1 MKFAFMARMLK
12 YRDSGIRTMLLG
24 LLQGLSSIKTDH
36 EIFIIT
42 DPTQNSS
49 LNNTKYLFNT
59 LPIFPKTDTFIGKM
73 IWDHLSV
80 GLECKKKGI
89 DVLYAPAHIKPAFIP
104 CPVVVQVLD
113 MMYHKFP
120 HYWNW
125 IEQNYFRFAV
135 SNFTSKATKVSA
147 LSLSTKQDILDFV
160 RIPENKIAVIYP
172 GIPFGFKQIPKEET
186 KEIRIKFNLQRP
198 YILFIGSFHPRKNLL
213 GLIDAYEN
221 VAEKLPHDLVIKGT
235 SNWRSNS
242 VEQRVMNSPFR
253 RRIQVIESS
262 LSTQELAYLLNE
274 ADLFVFPSLYEG
286 FGIPVLESIA
296 CGTPT
301 ITTNVSSMPEIVG
314 DAAVLV
320 PPGDISALS
329 AAIYTVL
336 VNPDLQRQ
344 LRQSSIIRSELFTW
358 EDYTQKTLDL
368 MEEAAR
374 CR

>member
-1 MKFAFMARMLK
+1 MLRLLK
-12 YRDSGIRTMLLG
+12 YPDSGIQTILLG
-24 LLQGLSSIKTDH
+24 LLKELDKSCSEH
-36 EIFIIT
+36 EIFLFL
-42 DPTQNSS
+42 DSTQV
-49 LNNTKYLFNT
+49 
-59 LPIFPKTDTFIGKM
+59 LPFDTNQFSYKIVPISPNTDTRIGKI

-80 GLECKKKGI
+80 GFACKKFGI
-89 DVLYAPAHIKPAFIP
+89 DVLYAPAHIKPAYIP

-120 HYWNW
+120 QYWNW

-147 LSLSTKQDILDFV
+147 LSLSTKQDILYFI

-172 GIPFGFKQIPKEET
+172 GIPFGFKQYPKEET
-186 KEIRIKFNLQRP
+186 KEIRKKFNLQRP

-221 VAEKLPHDLVIKGT
+221 VAEKLPHDLLIKGT
-235 SNWRSNS
+235 TNWQSNS
-242 VEQRVMNSPFR
+242 VDNRITNSPFR
-253 RRIQVIESS
+253 YRIRVIESS

-329 AAIYTVL
+329 AAIYKVL
-336 VNPDLQRQ
+336 VNPDLQRH
-344 LRQSSIIRSELFTW
+344 LRQASITRSELFTW

-374 CR
+374 CK